1 MSYKAHMHGSGESHS
16 GTVPAWE
23 EDFLGFSYGFRPA
36 DTSDHALLTLRSGV
50 FPRQFQNG

>member
-36 DTSDHALLTLRSGV
+36 DTSDHALLTLRCGV